1 MGRARARLTAIV
13 AALAAVGVAL
23 AAIALATAAG
33 AQEPLRVTYAVDRS
47 NPEHVQITGTVFND
61 LMQDV
66 FDVTVTAEALDARGK
81 VVARGIAHV
90 SSRIPGLGSSP
101 FVCKVPQVAAAV
113 RHRAAVSG
121 YRIGMAPQAP

>member
-1 MGRARARLTAIV
+1 V
-13 AALAAVGVAL
+13 LAAV
-23 AAIALATAAG
+23 ALATAAG
-33 AQEPLRVTYAVDRS
+33 AQEPLRITYAVDRS
-47 NPEHVQITGTVFND
+47 DADHVQISGTVFND

-90 SSRIPGLGSSP
+90 SARIPGRGSSP

-121 YRIGMAPQAP
+121 YRTGMSPQAP